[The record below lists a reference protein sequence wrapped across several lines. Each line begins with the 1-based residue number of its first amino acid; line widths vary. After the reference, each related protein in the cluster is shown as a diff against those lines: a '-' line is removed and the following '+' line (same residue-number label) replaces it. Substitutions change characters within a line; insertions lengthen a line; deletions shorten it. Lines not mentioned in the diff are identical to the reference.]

1 MLTLKVIYNQR
12 YQDAM
17 AMTHSEMIEVTG
29 VSIGDMDF
37 RDIRGYGI
45 TVYGIKVEGKE
56 IRNAK
61 MYRYKKSDD
70 DTTEVTKKYDE
81 VRTSGMITEGS
92 IVTAVS
98 SISGKET
105 WNLKTPLDV
114 DVCCR
119 QLEVLAALE
128 NIKE

>member
-12 YQDAM
+12 YQNAM

-29 VSIGDMDF
+29 VSIGNMDF
-37 RDIRGYGI
+37 RDIKGYGI
-45 TVYGIKVEGKE
+45 TVHGIRVEGKE

-61 MYRYKKSDD
+61 MYRYKKEDEP
-70 DTTEVTKKYDE
+70 EVTKKYDE
-81 VRTSGMITEGS
+81 VRTSGMITQGS

-119 QLEVLAALE
+119 QLEVLTALE

>member
-12 YQDAM
+12 YQNAM

-37 RDIRGYGI
+37 RDVKGYGI
-45 TVYGIKVEGKE
+45 TVHGIRVEGKE

-61 MYRYKKSDD
+61 MYRFQKQDES
-70 DTTEVTKKYDE
+70 EVTKKYDE
-81 VRTSGMITEGS
+81 VVSRGMITQGS

-119 QLEVLAALE
+119 QLEVLTALE

>member
-29 VSIGDMDF
+29 VSIDSMDF

-45 TVYGIKVEGKE
+45 TVHGIRVEGKE

-61 MYRYKKSDD
+61 LCRYQKSDES
-70 DTTEVTKKYDE
+70 EVTKKYDE

-105 WNLKTPLDV
+105 WNLKTSLDV

-119 QLEVLAALE
+119 QLEVLTALE

>member
-45 TVYGIKVEGKE
+45 TVYGIRVEGKE

-61 MYRYKKSDD
+61 LCRYKTSDNA
-70 DTTEVTKKYDE
+70 TEVTKKFDE

-119 QLEVLAALE
+119 QLEVLTALE

>member
-45 TVYGIKVEGKE
+45 TVCGIKVEGKE

-61 MYRYKKSDD
+61 LYRYKKSDD
-70 DTTEVTKKYDE
+70 DATEVTKKFDE

-119 QLEVLAALE
+119 QLEVLTALE

>member
-1 MLTLKVIYNQR
+1 MLTLRVIYNKR
-12 YQDAM
+12 YQDYM

-37 RDIRGYGI
+37 RDIRGYGL
-45 TVYGIKVEGKE
+45 TVHGIRVEGKE

-61 MYRYKKSDD
+61 VCKYKSLNDL
-70 DTTEVTKKYDE
+70 EVTKKYDE
-81 VRTSGMITEGS
+81 VVSRGMITEGS
-92 IVTAVS
+92 IVTAIS
-98 SISGKET
+98 SLSGKET

-119 QLEVLAALE
+119 QLEVLTALE

>member
-12 YQDAM
+12 YQNAM

-37 RDIRGYGI
+37 RDVKGYGI
-45 TVYGIKVEGKE
+45 TVHGIRVEGKE

-61 MYRYKKSDD
+61 MYRFQKEDEP
-70 DTTEVTKKYDE
+70 EVTKKYDE

-119 QLEVLAALE
+119 QLEVLTALE

>member
-1 MLTLKVIYNQR
+1 MLTINVIYSKK
-12 YQDAM
+12 YQDYM
-17 AMTHSEMIEVTG
+17 AMTHSKMIEVTG
-29 VSIGDMDF
+29 ISIGDMDF

-45 TVYGIKVEGKE
+45 TVHGIKIEGKE

-61 MYRYKKSDD
+61 MHRSTMPDGR
-70 DTTEVTKKYDE
+70 EVTKNYDE
-81 VRTSGMITEGS
+81 VQTVGMITEGS

-98 SISGKET
+98 SVGGKES
-105 WNLKTPLDV
+105 WNLKTPMDV

-119 QLEVLAALE
+119 QLEVLTTLE

>member
-45 TVYGIKVEGKE
+45 TVYGIRVEGKE

-61 MYRYKKSDD
+61 LYRYKKSDD
-70 DTTEVTKKYDE
+70 DATEVTKKFDE

-119 QLEVLAALE
+119 QLEVLTALE